1 MPLLKLDDQEI
12 EVKAGE
18 TVLSA
23 ALRSGIAIPYYCY
36 HPALSIVGQCRMCL
50 VEVKGAPKP
59 LTACSTAVTSLPPDK
74 KMDGKYDMVVSTKS
88 EIARKAQRSVLEFL
102 LLNHPLDC
110 PICDQAGECQLQ
122 EYSYTYG
129 DSSSRFDFEK
139 IHAPKRVDIGPHV
152 VFDVERCIKCTRCI
166 RFCEEITKTGELT
179 LSERGAYTRVDT
191 FPGRKLDNPYSVCT
205 VDLCPVGALTSKE
218 FRFKE
223 RVWFLQSAN
232 SVCPECSRGC
242 SVRYDTYKGDVLRL
256 VPRENPEVNGFWMC
270 DYGRLLSERIK
281 DIPRRDRPGIRTEKG
296 WTFYTFE
303 AFWPIFMEKLK
314 GADLSSPAAIVSG
327 RMTLEEMAAY
337 KLLAGKALGGAACA
351 ALNISGGQDD
361 DILIRRE
368 RRPNLAGARR
378 MGIGVSEENPDVAAL
393 LKNKRSALIIREDI
407 VKDAPET
414 QKAAL
419 AKALQGLGLLIVADD
434 AFTATAELAHVYIP
448 LAAWHEMEGT
458 TVNFQ
463 GHLQKT
469 ARVVM
474 PPRNRKPFH
483 DAVSAWLA
491 AAGVQVPEAGFPAWF
506 AEVKKA
512 VPELADKSLRDL
524 LPRGFKLKEAAP

>member
-1 MPLLKLDDQEI
+1 MPLLKIDDQEI

-23 ALRSGIAIPYYCY
+23 ALRGGVAIPYYCY

-74 KMDGKYDMVVSTKS
+74 KIEGKYDMVVSTKS
-88 EIARKAQRSVLEFL
+88 EVTLKAQRAVLEFL

-129 DSSSRFDFEK
+129 EPASRFDFEK
-139 IHAPKRVDIGPHV
+139 VHAPKRVEIGPHV

-166 RFCEEITKTGELT
+166 RFCGEITKTGELT
-179 LSERGAYTRVDT
+179 LSERGVHARVDT

-205 VDLCPVGALTSKE
+205 ADICPVGALTSRE

-242 SVRYDTYKGDVLRL
+242 SVRYDTYKGEVLRL
-256 VPRENPEVNGFWMC
+256 VPRENPGVNGFWMC

-281 DIPRRDRPGIRTEKG
+281 DLPRRDRPGIRTENG
-296 WTFYTFE
+296 WSFYTFE
-303 AFWPIFMEKLK
+303 AFWPRFIERLK
-314 GADLSSPAAIVSG
+314 GADLSSIAPILSG

-337 KLLAGKALGGAACA
+337 KLLSGKMLGGAAGV
-351 ALNISGGQDD
+351 ALNVCGGDD
-361 DILIRRE
+361 DNLLIRRE
-368 RRPNLAGARR
+368 RRPNLCGARR
-378 MGIGVSEENPDVAAL
+378 MGLPVSGENGDVAGL
-393 LKNKRSALIIREDI
+393 LNGKRLALIVRED
-407 VKDAPET
+407 VLGDAPEGRR
-414 QKAAL
+414 AVV
-419 AKALQGLGLLIVADD
+419 AKALKSLDLVIVADD
-434 AFTATAELAHVYIP
+434 TFTATAELAHVYIP
-448 LAAWHEMEGT
+448 LAAWQEMEGT

-469 ARVVM
+469 ARVLT
-474 PPRNRKPFH
+474 PPKHRKPFY
-483 DAVSAWLA
+483 DAVPAWLG
-491 AAGVQVPEAGFPAWF
+491 AAGEQAPEGGFSFWF
-506 AEVKKA
+506 AEVKRA
-512 VPELADKSLRDL
+512 IPELAEKSIRDL
-524 LPRGFKLKEAAP
+524 LPRGFKLKEGAP